1 MATLPRERF
10 LPAEVRGQ
18 AYRDTS
24 IPLGEGRFAN
34 LPMATARLL
43 NAADLHAD
51 DRVLLI
57 GAAGGY
63 TAAILSEIVA
73 TVTAVESLPA
83 LCALARGAL
92 ADRSTVTLVEGPLA
106 NGAPDH
112 APYDVLIVDGAI
124 ERVPAAIV
132 AQVRDGG
139 RIAMGVVERGVTR
152 LAAGRR
158 SAGGFGEMP
167 FMDCDCVIL
176 PGFDRP
182 SAVWRTWAMLARA
195 EKWMSPPSMPS
206 SPEMAAQQGGFA
218 GAGCGLPGRC
228 GGLDLSSDPHGPS
241 GFGRPCAGSGRLLSA
256 GSCKRG

>member
-1 MATLPRERF
+1 MTTDLIERGDIAASDAHDATLAPGALAAMRHQMVVSQLRPNAVTDQRVIAAMATLPRERF

-24 IPLGEGRFAN
+24 IPLGAGRFAN

-92 ADRSTVTLVEGPLA
+92 ADRSSVTLVEGPLA

-182 SAVWRTWAMLARA
+182 A
-195 EKWMSPPSMPS
+195 
-206 SPEMAAQQGGFA
+206 GF
-218 GAGCGLPGRC
+218 R
-228 GGLDLSSDPHGPS
+228 
-241 GFGRPCAGSGRLLSA
+241 F
-256 GSCKRG
+256 